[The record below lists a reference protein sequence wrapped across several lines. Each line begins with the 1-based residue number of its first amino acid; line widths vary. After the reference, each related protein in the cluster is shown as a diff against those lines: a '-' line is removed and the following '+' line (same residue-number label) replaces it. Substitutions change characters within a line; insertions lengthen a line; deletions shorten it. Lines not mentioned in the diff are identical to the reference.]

1 MSERKCIV
9 IEIGLSLGILYSENR
24 TLGIKDYT
32 ERVSKHDDAFF
43 NFIFILLIAV
53 STNWL

>member
-1 MSERKCIV
+1 M
-9 IEIGLSLGILYSENR
+9 ILYSENL

-53 STNWL
+53 STDWS